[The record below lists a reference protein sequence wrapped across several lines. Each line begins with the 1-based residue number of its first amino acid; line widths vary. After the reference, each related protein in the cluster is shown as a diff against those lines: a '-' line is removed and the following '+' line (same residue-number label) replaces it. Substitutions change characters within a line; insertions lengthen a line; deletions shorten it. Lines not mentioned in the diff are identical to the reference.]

1 MKTRLTDMAIK
12 KLPLTSEG
20 QITHWDELTPGFGIR
35 CSAKSKS
42 FVIMYGKNRRLKTIG
57 RYPSLSLADA
67 RKKAKVVLSSIPS
80 TSDEP
85 TPISVPDAVE
95 MYLQDCKQRLRQ
107 RTFEE
112 YRLYLNTL
120 PFKGLLAKLTRS
132 EINNHIESMR
142 GRPATQNHA
151 FTAIKVFLNWAAIQ
165 DFIKTN
171 PLQASRKPHR
181 ATSRDRVLKDNELTI
196 LLQHTLEHRAPFND
210 IVSLLILTGQ
220 RRGEIAGLEW
230 SDIDGEH
237 LSLPMAKTKN
247 KRNHKIPLGPK
258 AIGIIQTIAGT
269 ERYLFA
275 NGDAQSPFSGWSKS
289 KARLDRET
297 GLHDY
302 TLHDLRRTFA
312 TTHAKIGTPIHVTE
326 KLLNH
331 VSGTISGVAAVYN
344 RHSYMDEMRT
354 AVSEYDA
361 YLENLINP

>member
-12 KLPLTSEG
+12 KLSFPQTG
-20 QITHWDELTPGFGIR
+20 QLTHWDETTPGFGVR

-42 FVIMYGKNRRLKTIG
+42 FVVMFGRNRRLKTIG
-57 RYPSLSLADA
+57 RYPTISLADA
-67 RKKAKVVLSSIPS
+67 RKKAKVIISSTFS

-95 MYLQDCKQRLRQ
+95 IYLEECEQRLRQ

-112 YRLYLNTL
+112 YRLYLKAL
-120 PFKGLLAKLTRS
+120 PFTGLLSKLGRS
-132 EINNHIESMR
+132 EITSHIDGMN

-151 FTAIKVFLNWAAIQ
+151 FTAIKVFLNWAAIKE
-165 DFIKTN
+165 FIGAN
-171 PLQASRKPHR
+171 PLQASKKPHR
-181 ATSRDRVLKDNELTI
+181 AISRDRVLDDSELTT
-196 LLQHTLEHRAPFND
+196 LLQYTLENRTRFND
-210 IVSLLILTGQ
+210 IVSLLVFTGQ

-230 SDIDGEH
+230 SDIDGEI
-237 LSLPMAKTKN
+237 LSLPGSKTKN

-258 AIGIIQTIAGT
+258 AIGIIRTVEGN
-269 ERYLFA
+269 EKYLF
-275 NGDAQSPFSGWSKS
+275 GQPDCQTSFSGWSKS

-297 GLHDY
+297 GLSDY

-312 TTHAKIGTPIHVTE
+312 TVHAKIGTPIHVTE

-344 RHSYMDEMRT
+344 RHSYMNEMCH
-354 AVSEYDA
+354 AVSQYEEYLD
-361 YLENLINP
+361 NLINR